1 MGSARRRA
9 AVREAIQH
17 TQASIAG
24 LVQWH
29 GINPKAIAKWK
40 QRQFVHDAPMG
51 PKEVWATV
59 LTSEEE
65 ALVVAFRNSHPS
77 AFGWLPVG
85 LFDGLQLR

>member
-1 MGSARRRA
+1 
-9 AVREAIQH
+9 
-17 TQASIAG
+17 
-24 LVQWH
+24 
-29 GINPKAIAKWK
+29 
-40 QRQFVHDAPMG
+40 
-51 PKEVWATV
+51 